1 MMGSSPT
8 RDVASGSLDMPEGTT
23 IPWLII
29 GVGSSAG
36 GLEACQKLLDAMP
49 DVAACALVVVQH
61 LEPHH
66 DSLIADL
73 LSTHTVMRVVE
84 AEEGMLVEIGHLYV
98 IPPGS
103 YLTVRHGALHLSKPQ
118 ATQGTRLA
126 FDVFLHSLAEEY
138 GPRAVA
144 VVLSGTGTDGSA
156 GLEAIKAN
164 GGWTLAQ
171 DPAEAKFDGM
181 PKSAIATGR
190 VDLVL
195 PVAQIGEVIAERVR
209 SADSSDGFAERPM
222 SSVTEDDLQSVLAL
236 IEAKTGRNFS
246 AYKPGTLARR
256 LERRIGMAGL
266 EAPSIESYIDRLNT
280 DAGELDSLVDDL
292 LIHVTRF
299 FRDPEVFEHLAAN
312 VLPALIAAHPV
323 GQPIR
328 IWVAGCSTGEEAYSL
343 VMLFFE
349 ALTTAKHPAKLQVF
363 ATDIDQKAI
372 TIARNGHYPADIA
385 DVVPLPRLDRFFT
398 IEDNGYR
405 VAAEMR
411 DAIVFSVHDILTDPP
426 FSRIDIVSCR
436 NLLIYLGADAQEKAL
451 AVFRFALRLGGLL
464 LLGSAESVGGSE
476 DQFSEISKPAHL
488 FKYTGRGTPRSGLP
502 IGNGE
507 ALRVPSRPA
516 SERAVR
522 PPAPLS
528 VLCERLVIDA
538 FAPAA
543 VLINARQEV
552 LYTLGPVDR
561 YLRIA
566 PGYPN
571 ADLMAMLSDEL
582 RMKVRSALLVFG
594 ESRTPTRAAGGRLAA
609 TRGGRRF
616 DIDIRTLPTDGEEF
630 TLVSFVEGPE
640 EAISAPSLGAAP
652 LADQSRLDEL
662 ERELI
667 ATRTELS
674 EALRNI
680 ERSEEEQ
687 KIINE
692 EALAVNEEYQSTN
705 EELVT
710 SQEELQS
717 LNEEL
722 VALNGQLQETLER
735 QRTTSDDLQ
744 NVLYSTDA
752 ATIFLDTKLDIRF
765 FTPATR
771 SLFSII
777 ATDVGRPL
785 ADLRSLAI
793 DSTLSADAAR
803 VLETLTPIEREIEVE
818 SGLWFLRRI
827 LPYRTQT
834 NGVEGVVITF
844 ADVTAT
850 RRAADELR
858 AAKALAERA
867 NTAKSRFLAAASH
880 DLRQPLQTLSLVHGL
895 LTSKVSGEHAETLM
909 ARFDDA
915 LTSMSD
921 MLNTLLDIN
930 QIEAG
935 TVRVERKVFAVAELL
950 DRLFSELT
958 IQAKAKGLT
967 FRYVPSTLWVESDP
981 RLLEQMVRN
990 LLMNALKYTKKG
1002 AVLLG
1007 CRRRGDCLTIDVCD
1021 TGIGIPPS
1029 ELETIFEE
1037 YHQVDN
1043 GARQRSLGLG
1053 LGLSIVQ
1060 RIGGLLGHPVRVR
1073 SKLGIG
1079 SLFSIEIPV
1088 HPRSPERA
1096 LSAAFERS
1104 SLPFVRPAS
1113 ILLVEDDPDVC
1124 ELLTQSLRSVGYR
1137 VAVAANGAAAANF
1150 IRSGSVRPELVVTD
1164 YNLPN
1169 GGTGVEVIS
1178 DIRNQTHVRIPA
1190 IVLTGDISTQTL
1202 ADIASHACIQL
1213 SKPVSLTALLAAIAQ
1228 QLPAQGPTQ
1237 SDDPPL
1243 AKLRR
1248 SSAGGPPIVFV
1259 IDDDD
1264 RVRNLIQTVLR
1275 EAGHSVE
1282 TFADGEAFLAEFR
1295 AEGQDCLLVDAY
1307 LPGMNG
1313 LDLLRQLQAR
1323 GDAPAAIMITGGSD
1337 IQMAVQAMKAGALDF
1352 IEKPIG
1358 RDMLLS
1364 IVGHALGIAKDT
1376 ERRATRLTAAAEHLV
1391 GLTSRQRQIMDLVL
1405 AGHPSKNIAVDLGI
1419 SQRTVE
1425 NHRAAIMRKTGARSL
1440 PELAR
1445 LAVAAAA
1452 APSLPR

>member
-1 MMGSSPT
+1 MIDSSPT
-8 RDVASGSLDMPEGTT
+8 RDVASSSANMSEGATN
-23 IPWLII
+23 PWLII

-36 GLEACQKLLDAMP
+36 GLEACQKLLDAMQ
-49 DVAACALVVVQH
+49 DAATCALVVVQH

-66 DSLIADL
+66 DSLMADL
-73 LSTHTVMRVVE
+73 LADHTTLHVVE
-84 AEEGMLVEIGHLYV
+84 AAEGMLIEIGHLYV

-103 YLTVRHGALHLSKPQ
+103 YLTVRHGALHLNKPQ
-118 ATQGTRLA
+118 ASQGTRLA
-126 FDVFLHSLAEEY
+126 FDVFLHSLADEY

-156 GLEAIKAN
+156 GLETIKAQ

-181 PKSAIATGR
+181 PESAIATGR

-195 PVAQIGEVIAERVR
+195 PVEQIGEALAKRVR
-209 SADSSDGFAERPM
+209 SAGSIGTAERT
-222 SSVTEDDLQSVLAL
+222 SNSVTEDGLRSVLAI
-236 IEAKTGRNFS
+236 IEARTGRDFS
-246 AYKPGTLARR
+246 AYKPGTLSRR
-256 LERRIGMAGL
+256 IERRIGVAGL
-266 EAPSIESYIDRLNT
+266 EAPSIESYIERLNN
-280 DAGELDSLVDDL
+280 DGDELESLVDDL

-299 FRDPEVFEHLAAN
+299 FRDSEVFDHLASS
-312 VLPALIAAHPV
+312 VLPALISTHPV

-328 IWVAGCSTGEEAYSL
+328 IWVAGCSTGEEVYSL
-343 VMLFFE
+343 VMLLLE
-349 ALTTAKHPAKLQVF
+349 ALTATKHPAKLQVF

-385 DVVPLPRLDRFFT
+385 DVVSQPRLDSFFSR
-398 IEDNGYR
+398 EDNGYR
-405 VAAEMR
+405 VTAELR
-411 DAIVFSVHDILTDPP
+411 DTIVFSVHDILVDPP
-426 FSRIDIVSCR
+426 FSRIDFVSCR

-451 AVFRFALRLGGLL
+451 AVFRFALKPGGLL
-464 LLGSAESVGGSE
+464 LLGSAESVGGSD
-476 DQFSEISKPAHL
+476 DQFSVISKPAHL
-488 FKYTGRGTPRSGLP
+488 FRYTGRGKSRGGLP
-502 IGNGE
+502 IGDVE
-507 ALRVPSRPA
+507 ALRIPPRPA
-516 SERAVR
+516 SERAAR
-522 PPAPLS
+522 PPTSLS
-528 VLCERLVIDA
+528 ALCERLVVDA

-543 VLINARQEV
+543 ALINARHEV

-561 YLRIA
+561 YLRIV

-571 ADLMAMLSDEL
+571 ADLMAMLPDDV
-582 RMKVRSALLVFG
+582 RMKLRSALLVFG
-594 ESRTPTRAAGGRLAA
+594 ENRTPTRVVGGRLATA
-609 TRGGRRF
+609 QGGRRF
-616 DIDIRTLPTDGEEF
+616 DIDIRTLPAEGEEF
-630 TLVSFVEGPE
+630 TLVSFVEGSD
-640 EAISAPSLGAAP
+640 EAMSERPVGTALPV
-652 LADQSRLDEL
+652 DQSRIGEL
-662 ERELI
+662 ERELDS
-667 ATRTELS
+667 ARTELS

-680 ERSEEEQ
+680 ERSAEEQ
-687 KIINE
+687 KAINE
-692 EALAVNEEYQSTN
+692 EALSVNEEYQSAN
-705 EELVT
+705 EELLT

-722 VALNGQLQETLER
+722 IALNGQLQETLER

-785 ADLRSLAI
+785 ADLRSLAM
-793 DSTLSADAAR
+793 DSTLSTDAAR
-803 VLETLTPIEREIEVE
+803 VLETLTPVAREIEVE
-818 SGLWFLRRI
+818 NGLWFLRRI

-850 RRAADELR
+850 RHAADELR

-895 LTSKVSGEHAETLM
+895 LTPKVSGEHAETLM

-935 TVRVERKVFAVAELL
+935 TVRVERKVFPVAELL

-967 FRYVPSTLWVESDP
+967 FRYVPSSLWVESDP

-1007 CRRRGDCLTIDVCD
+1007 CRRRGDWLTIDVCD

-1043 GARQRSLGLG
+1043 VARQHGLGLG

-1060 RIGGLLGHPVRVR
+1060 QVGALLEHPVRVR

-1079 SLFSIEIPV
+1079 SLFSIKVPV
-1088 HPRSPERA
+1088 HSNAPEPTSRGVSESRVPA
-1096 LSAAFERS
+1096 
-1104 SLPFVRPAS
+1104 PVRPAS
-1113 ILLVEDDPDVC
+1113 ILLVEDDLDVAD
-1124 ELLTQSLRSVGYR
+1124 LLAQSLRSVGYR
-1137 VAVAANGAAAANF
+1137 VSVAANGTAAIDL
-1150 IRSGSVRPELVVTD
+1150 IRIGSVRPELVVTD

-1169 GGTGVEVIS
+1169 GRTGVEVIFE
-1178 DIRNQTHVRIPA
+1178 IRNQIHARIPA
-1190 IVLTGDISTQTL
+1190 IVLTSDISTRTL
-1202 ADIASHACIQL
+1202 ADIADRTCVQL
-1213 SKPVSLTALLAAIAQ
+1213 SKPVGLPTLLGVIAE
-1228 QLPAQGPTQ
+1228 QLPAQATTQLEDRPLPTPQ
-1237 SDDPPL
+1237 
-1243 AKLRR
+1243 K
-1248 SSAGGPPIVFV
+1248 SSVGGPPIVFV
-1259 IDDDD
+1259 VDDDD
-1264 RVRNLIQTVLR
+1264 RVRDVIRAVLR
-1275 EAGHSVE
+1275 EAGHRVE
-1282 TFADGEAFLAEFR
+1282 TFADSETFLADFR
-1295 AEGQDCLLVDAY
+1295 AGGQDCLLVDAY
-1307 LPGMNG
+1307 LPGMSG
-1313 LDLLRQLQAR
+1313 LELLHQLNLR
-1323 GDAPAAIMITGGSD
+1323 GDAPASIMITGGSD
-1337 IQMAVQAMKAGALDF
+1337 VQTAVDAMKAGALDF

-1358 RDMLLS
+1358 RDILLS
-1364 IVGHALGIAKDT
+1364 VVGRALGEAKDT
-1376 ERRATRLTAAAEHLV
+1376 ERRAARQHSAVEHV
-1391 GLTSRQRQIMDLVL
+1391 AGLTRRQHQIMDLVL
-1405 AGHPSKNIAVDLGI
+1405 AGHPSKIIAADLGI

-1452 APSLPR
+1452 IPPLSR

>member
-1 MMGSSPT
+1 MMGNSPT
-8 RDVASGSLDMPEGTT
+8 RDVASSSLDMSEGTT
-23 IPWLII
+23 IPWPII
-29 GVGSSAG
+29 GLGSSAG
-36 GLEACQKLLDAMP
+36 GLDACQKLLDAMP
-49 DVAACALVVVQH
+49 DIAACALVVVQH

-73 LSTHTVMRVVE
+73 LSTHTTMQVVE
-84 AEEGMLVEIGHLYV
+84 AVEGMLVEIGHLYV
-98 IPPGS
+98 IPPGW
-103 YLTVRHGALHLSKPQ
+103 YLTVRHGAFHLSKPQ
-118 ATQGTRLA
+118 ASQGTRLA

-144 VVLSGTGTDGSA
+144 IVLSGTGTDGSA
-156 GLEAIKAN
+156 GLETIKAQ

-171 DPAEAKFDGM
+171 DPTEAKFDGM
-181 PKSAIATGR
+181 PKNAIATGR

-195 PVAQIGEVIAERVR
+195 PVAQIGKAIAERVR
-209 SADSSDGFAERPM
+209 SAGGGAGLVERP
-222 SSVTEDDLQSVLAL
+222 SNGVTEDGLQSVLAI
-236 IEAKTGRNFS
+236 IEAKIGRDFS
-246 AYKPGTLARR
+246 VYKPGTLARR
-256 LERRIGMAGL
+256 LDRRISMAGL
-266 EAPSIESYIDRLNT
+266 EVPSLESYIDRLNN
-280 DAGELDSLVDDL
+280 DADELDSLIDDL

-299 FRDPEVFEHLAAN
+299 FRDPEVFDHLAAN
-312 VLPALIAAHPV
+312 VLPSLIATHPA

-343 VMLFFE
+343 VMLLFE
-349 ALTTAKHPAKLQVF
+349 ALIAAKNPAKLQVF
-363 ATDIDQKAI
+363 ATDIDPKAI
-372 TIARNGHYPADIA
+372 TAARNGHYPADIT
-385 DVVPLPRLDRFFT
+385 DVVSQSRLDRFFT
-398 IEDNGYR
+398 IEDDGYH
-405 VAAEMR
+405 VTAEMR

-426 FSRIDIVSCR
+426 FSRIDFVSCR
-436 NLLIYLGADAQEKAL
+436 NLLIYLGADAQEKVL
-451 AVFRFALRLGGLL
+451 AVFRFALRPGGLL
-464 LLGSAESVGGSE
+464 LLGSAESVGASDE
-476 DQFSEISKPAHL
+476 QFLAISKQAHL
-488 FKYTGRGTPRSGLP
+488 FKYTGRGKPRSGLP
-502 IGNGE
+502 IGDGE
-507 ALRVPSRPA
+507 ALRIPQRLA
-516 SERAVR
+516 SERPV
-522 PPAPLS
+522 PPPTSLS

-594 ESRTPTRAAGGRLAA
+594 ESRVPTRAAGGRLGAA
-609 TRGGRRF
+609 RGGQRF
-616 DIDIRTLPTDGEEF
+616 DIDIRALPTDGEEF

-640 EAISAPSLGAAP
+640 EAISAPSLGTAP
-652 LADQSRLDEL
+652 PADQSRLDEL

-667 ATRTELS
+667 TARTELS

-680 ERSEEEQ
+680 ERSAEEQ

-692 EALAVNEEYQSTN
+692 EALAINEEYQSTN

-722 VALNGQLQETLER
+722 IALNGQLQETLER

-785 ADLRSLAI
+785 TDLRSLAI
-793 DSTLSADAAR
+793 DGTLPTDAAR
-803 VLETLTPIEREIEVE
+803 VLETFVPIEREIEME
-818 SGLWFLRRI
+818 SGAWYLRRI

-834 NGVEGVVITF
+834 NGVEGVVVTF
-844 ADVTAT
+844 ADVTAS
-850 RRAADELR
+850 RHAADELR

-895 LTSKVSGEHAETLM
+895 LVSNVSGEHGESLM
-909 ARFDDA
+909 ARFDEA
-915 LTSMSD
+915 LSSMSD

-935 TVRVERKVFAVAELL
+935 TVRVERKVFPVAELL
-950 DRLFSELT
+950 DRLFAELD
-958 IQAKAKGLT
+958 IQTKAKGLT

-981 RLLEQMVRN
+981 HLLEQMVRN
-990 LLMNALKYTKKG
+990 LLMNALKYTKQG

-1007 CRRRGDCLTIDVCD
+1007 CRRRSGYLAINVCD
-1021 TGIGIPPS
+1021 TGIGIPQS
-1029 ELETIFEE
+1029 ELEAIFEE
-1037 YHQVDN
+1037 YHQVGN
-1043 GARQRSLGLG
+1043 GARQRNLGLG

-1060 RIGGLLGHPVRVR
+1060 RIGVLLGHPIRVR

-1079 SLFSIEIPV
+1079 SLFSIEVPI
-1088 HPRSPERA
+1088 HSKSPERA
-1096 LSAAFERS
+1096 LPVVFERAPIP
-1104 SLPFVRPAS
+1104 LVRPAT

-1137 VAVAANGAAAANF
+1137 VSVAANGIAAINL

-1169 GGTGVEVIS
+1169 GRTGVEIIF
-1178 DIRNQTHVRIPA
+1178 DIRNQVHARIPA
-1190 IVLTGDISTQTL
+1190 IVLTGDISTGTL
-1202 ADIASHACIQL
+1202 ADIANHACVQL
-1213 SKPVSLTALLAAIAQ
+1213 SKPISLTALLAAIAQ
-1228 QLPAQGPTQ
+1228 QLPAQGATQ
-1237 SDDPPL
+1237 YDELPL
-1243 AKLRR
+1243 PKQRR

-1259 IDDDD
+1259 VDDDD
-1264 RVRNLIQTVLR
+1264 RVRDLIQAVLR

-1282 TFADGEAFLAEFR
+1282 AFADGESFLAEFR
-1295 AEGQDCLLVDAY
+1295 SEGQDCLLVDAY

-1364 IVGHALGIAKDT
+1364 IVGRALDIAKDT

-1391 GLTSRQRQIMDLVL
+1391 GLTGRQRQIMDLVL
-1405 AGHPSKNIAVDLGI
+1405 AGHPSKNIAADLGI

-1425 NHRAAIMRKTGARSL
+1425 NHRAAIMKKTGARSL

-1452 APSLPR
+1452 APHLPR

>member
-1 MMGSSPT
+1 MVSNSPT
-8 RDVASGSLDMPEGTT
+8 ADIASGPPDAPEGFAAS
-23 IPWLII
+23 WLVI

-49 DVAACALVVVQH
+49 DVTACALVVVQH

-66 DSLIADL
+66 DSLMANL
-73 LSTHTVMRVVE
+73 LATHTAMQVLE
-84 AEEGMLVEIGHLYV
+84 AVEGMLVEIGHLYV

-103 YLTVRHGALHLSKPQ
+103 YLTVRHGAFHLTKPQ
-118 ATQGTRLA
+118 TSQGTRLA

-138 GPRAVA
+138 GPRAVS

-156 GLEAIKAN
+156 GLQTIKAK

-195 PVAQIGEVIAERVR
+195 PIAQIGEAIVERVQ
-209 SADSSDGFAERPM
+209 SAGDGAGSPEQPI
-222 SSVTEDDLQSVLAL
+222 SGVTEHGLQSVLAM
-236 IEAKTGRNFS
+236 IEAKTGRDFS

-256 LERRIGMAGL
+256 LDRRIGMANPD
-266 EAPSIESYIDRLNT
+266 APSLESYIDRLDS
-280 DAGELDSLVDDL
+280 DADELDSLVDDM

-299 FRDPEVFEHLAAN
+299 FRDPEVFDHLAAD
-312 VLPALIAAHPV
+312 VLPALIAAHPA

-328 IWVAGCSTGEEAYSL
+328 VWVAGCSTGEEAYSL
-343 VMLFFE
+343 VMLLSE
-349 ALTTAKHPAKLQVF
+349 ALTAARHPAKLQMF

-372 TIARNGHYPADIA
+372 AVARNGHYPADIA
-385 DVVPLPRLDRFFT
+385 DAVSQARLDRFFMV
-398 IEDNGYR
+398 EDDGYH
-405 VAAEMR
+405 VTADLR
-411 DAIVFSVHDILTDPP
+411 DTIVFSVHDILNDPP
-426 FSRIDIVSCR
+426 FSRIDFVSCR
-436 NLLIYLGADAQEKAL
+436 NFLIYLGAEAQEKAL
-451 AVFRFALRLGGLL
+451 AVFRFALRPGGLL
-464 LLGSAESVGGSE
+464 LLGSAESVGGD
-476 DQFSEISKPAHL
+476 DQFSAISKPAHL
-488 FKYTGRGTPRSGLP
+488 FKYMGRDKSRSGLP
-502 IGNGE
+502 IGDGE
-507 ALRVPSRPA
+507 ALRVPLRPA
-516 SERAVR
+516 SERVAR

-528 VLCERLVIDA
+528 ALCERLVIDA

-543 VLINARQEV
+543 ALINGRQEV
-552 LYTLGPVDR
+552 LYTLGPIDR

-566 PGYPN
+566 SGYPN
-571 ADLMAMLSDEL
+571 ADLLAMLPDEL
-582 RMKVRSALLVFG
+582 RMKMRSALLVFG
-594 ESRTPTRAAGGRLAA
+594 ESRAPTRVAGGRLGTAQ
-609 TRGGRRF
+609 GGRRF
-616 DIDIRTLPTDGEEF
+616 NIDIRTLPADGEEF
-630 TLVSFVEGPE
+630 TLVSFIEGPDD
-640 EAISAPSLGAAP
+640 AIPEHDVGTASP
-652 LADQSRLDEL
+652 ADRSRIDEL
-662 ERELI
+662 EREL
-667 ATRTELS
+667 ATARAELN
-674 EALRNI
+674 EALRNM
-680 ERSEEEQ
+680 ERSAEEQ
-687 KIINE
+687 KAINE
-692 EALAVNEEYQSTN
+692 EALSINEEYQSTN
-705 EELVT
+705 EELLT
-710 SQEELQS
+710 SKEELQS

-722 VALNGQLQETLER
+722 IALNGQLQETLER

-793 DSTLSADAAR
+793 DDTLPADAAR
-803 VLETLTPIEREIEVE
+803 VLETLVPIEREIEVE
-818 SGLWFLRRI
+818 SGSWFLRRI
-827 LPYRTQT
+827 LPYRTQS

-844 ADVTAT
+844 ADVTAS

-895 LTSKVSGEHAETLM
+895 LASIVSGERGETLM
-909 ARFDDA
+909 VRFDDA

-935 TVRVERKVFAVAELL
+935 TIRVERKVFPVAELL

-958 IQAKAKGLT
+958 IQAKAKGLAL
-967 FRYVPSTLWVESDP
+967 RYVPSTLWVESDP
-981 RLLEQMVRN
+981 HLLEQMVRN
-990 LLMNALKYTKKG
+990 LLMNALKYTRKG

-1007 CRRRGDCLTIDVCD
+1007 CRRRGNHLTIDVCD
-1021 TGIGIPPS
+1021 TGIGIPPG

-1043 GARQRSLGLG
+1043 VARQHDLGLG
-1053 LGLSIVQ
+1053 LGLSIVK
-1060 RIGGLLGHPVRVR
+1060 RIGTLLGHPVRVR
-1073 SKLGIG
+1073 SKLGVG
-1079 SLFSIEIPV
+1079 SLFSIEVPV
-1088 HPRSPERA
+1088 HRKLAEPAP
-1096 LSAAFERS
+1096 AAVAETPPPP
-1104 SLPFVRPAS
+1104 LVRPAS
-1113 ILLVEDDPDVC
+1113 ILLVEDDPDVRD
-1124 ELLTQSLRSVGYR
+1124 LLAQSLNAAGYR
-1137 VAVAANGAAAANF
+1137 VSVAANGAAAADLM
-1150 IRSGSVRPELVVTD
+1150 RTGSVRPELVVTD

-1169 GGTGVEVIS
+1169 GQSGVEVIF
-1178 DIRNQTHVRIPA
+1178 DIRKQVHARIPA
-1190 IVLTGDISTQTL
+1190 IVLTGDISTRTL
-1202 ADIASHACIQL
+1202 ADIADRDCVQL
-1213 SKPVSLTALLAAIAQ
+1213 SKPVSLAALLAVITE
-1228 QLPAQGPTQ
+1228 QLPTPGTILL
-1237 SDDPPL
+1237 DDQPSP
-1243 AKLRR
+1243 KPQR

-1259 IDDDD
+1259 VDDDD
-1264 RVRNLIQTVLR
+1264 RVRDLIRAVLR
-1275 EAGHSVE
+1275 EAGHRVE
-1282 TFADGEAFLAEFR
+1282 TFADSEAFLAGFR

-1313 LDLLRQLQAR
+1313 LELLRQLNAR
-1323 GDAPAAIMITGGSD
+1323 GDAPASIMITGSSD
-1337 IQMAVQAMKAGALDF
+1337 VQTAVDAMKAGALDF

-1364 IVGHALGIAKDT
+1364 VVGRALAEAKDA
-1376 ERRATRLTAAAEHLV
+1376 ERRAERQHAAVGHVA

-1405 AGHPSKNIAVDLGI
+1405 AGHPSKNIAADLGI

-1425 NHRAAIMRKTGARSL
+1425 NHRAAIMKKTGARSL

-1452 APSLPR
+1452 VPRLPR